1 MISCSFFFSAF
12 LDVEVFS
19 LLIVIVFP
27 RWKHRVLEP
36 NLVIIVGVVDDG
48 EKEAQS

>member
-1 MISCSFFFSAF
+1 MLKCI
-12 LDVEVFS
+12 S

-36 NLVIIVGVVDDG
+36 NLVIIVGFVDDG

>member
-1 MISCSFFFSAF
+1 MLKCI
-12 LDVEVFS
+12 S

-27 RWKHRVLEP
+27 RWNHRVLEP
-36 NLVIIVGVVDDG
+36 ILVIIIGVVDDR